1 MRAWSILFSSGGKL
15 QLPEEYLLLDGN
27 SLSTDD
33 LLQLGKGLYK
43 IRLTKESEE
52 KVNKARKMVDD
63 IVKEN
68 RVVYGITTGF
78 GKFARTVID
87 KEKIE

>member
-1 MRAWSILFSSGGKL
+1 M
-15 QLPEEYLLLDGN
+15 PDEYMLLDGN

-33 LLQLGKGLYK
+33 LLQLGKGLFK
-43 IRLTKESEE
+43 IRLTQDAEE

-68 RVVYGITTGF
+68 KVVYGITTGF
-78 GKFARTVID
+78 GRFARTVID
-87 KEKIE
+87 SSKLM

>member
-1 MRAWSILFSSGGKL
+1 M
-15 QLPEEYLLLDGN
+15 PDEYLALDGN

-33 LLQLGKGLYK
+33 LRQLGKGRYK

-52 KVNKARKMVDD
+52 RVNRARKMVDD

-68 RVVYGITTGF
+68 KVVYGITTGF
-78 GKFARTVID
+78 GKFAKTVI
-87 KEKIE
+87 EKQKLV

>member
-1 MRAWSILFSSGGKL
+1 MICKYCSPGGKFR
-15 QLPEEYLLLDGN
+15 LPDDYMHMDGY

-52 KVNKARKMVDD
+52 KVNKARQMVED

-68 RVVYGITTGF
+68 KVVYGITTGF

-87 KEKIE
+87 KEKLQ

>member
-1 MRAWSILFSSGGKL
+1 M
-15 QLPEEYLLLDGN
+15 PDEYLSLDGN

-33 LLQLGKGLYK
+33 LLQLGKGLFK
-43 IRLTKESEE
+43 IRLTKDSEE
-52 KVNKARKMVDD
+52 KVNKARKMVDN

-78 GKFARTVID
+78 GKFAKTVID
-87 KEKIE
+87 KAKLE

>member
-1 MRAWSILFSSGGKL
+1 M
-15 QLPEEYLLLDGN
+15 PDEYLSLDGN

-33 LLQLGKGLYK
+33 LLQLGKGLFK
-43 IRLTKESEE
+43 LRLTKDSEE

-87 KEKIE
+87 KPKLQ

>member
-1 MRAWSILFSSGGKL
+1 M
-15 QLPEEYLLLDGN
+15 PDEYLSLDGN

-33 LLQLGKGLYK
+33 LLQLGKGLFK
-43 IRLTKESEE
+43 IRLTKDSEE
-52 KVNKARKMVDD
+52 RVNKARKMVDN

-78 GKFARTVID
+78 GKFAKTVID
-87 KEKIE
+87 KAKLE

>member
-1 MRAWSILFSSGGKL
+1 M
-15 QLPEEYLLLDGN
+15 PDEYLSLDGN

-33 LLQLGKGLYK
+33 LLQLGKGLFK
-43 IRLTKESEE
+43 IRLTKDSEE
-52 KVNKARKMVDD
+52 KVNKARKMVDN

-78 GKFARTVID
+78 GKFAKTVID
-87 KEKIE
+87 KAKLQ

>member
-1 MRAWSILFSSGGKL
+1 M
-15 QLPEEYLLLDGN
+15 PDEYLALDGN

-33 LLQLGKGLYK
+33 LRQLGKGRYK

-52 KVNKARKMVDD
+52 KVNRARKMVDD

-68 RVVYGITTGF
+68 KVVYGITTGF
-78 GKFARTVID
+78 GKFAKTVI
-87 KEKIE
+87 EKQKLV